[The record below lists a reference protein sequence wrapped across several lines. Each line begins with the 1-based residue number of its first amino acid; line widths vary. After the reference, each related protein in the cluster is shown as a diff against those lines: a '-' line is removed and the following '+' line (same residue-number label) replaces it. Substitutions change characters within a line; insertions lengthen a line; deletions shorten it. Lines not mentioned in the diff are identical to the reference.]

1 MKLRLVYLKF
11 FDLNL
16 KYDEKF
22 VDVCMSYATW
32 FEATLVRLKF
42 ISGLQNDD
50 FDNNIIFF

>member
-1 MKLRLVYLKF
+1 MKLRLVYLKY

-22 VDVCMSYATW
+22 VDVYMGYAIW
-32 FEATLVRLKF
+32 FEATLVRYKI